1 MVSRSNPSEVA
12 DGATQIHV
20 VPCDEHAPAPGAK
33 RIYPAAVF
41 RRQAI
46 PGIYREEPQLFIVA
60 PIEIREN
67 GIRRPERIAVPRR
80 HIEKRLSRLVSLL
93 AEERREEREPGDGP
107 VIRRGRYRRLQKDFD
122 GHGILPD

>member
-1 MVSRSNPSEVA
+1 VSRSNSSEVA
-12 DGATQIHV
+12 DRAPQIHV
-20 VPCDEHAPAPGAK
+20 VPCDEQAPASGAK

-41 RRQAI
+41 LRQAA
-46 PGIYREEPQLFIVA
+46 PGIYREEPQLLIVA
-60 PIEIREN
+60 PIKIREN

-80 HIEKRLSRLVSLL
+80 HIEKQLSRLISFL
-93 AEERREEREPGDGP
+93 AQERREKRESGDGP